1 MRRRIYSHFSHSHFG
16 EIHKKENIFSFLIV
30 TDIYYTIMAKNN
42 NNGPHECDD
51 IDDINVS
58 QRSYRENHDVI
69 ENIIIVKICSQF

>member
-1 MRRRIYSHFSHSHFG
+1 
-16 EIHKKENIFSFLIV
+16 
-30 TDIYYTIMAKNN
+30 MAKNN

-58 QRSYRENHDVI
+58 QRFYRENHDVI